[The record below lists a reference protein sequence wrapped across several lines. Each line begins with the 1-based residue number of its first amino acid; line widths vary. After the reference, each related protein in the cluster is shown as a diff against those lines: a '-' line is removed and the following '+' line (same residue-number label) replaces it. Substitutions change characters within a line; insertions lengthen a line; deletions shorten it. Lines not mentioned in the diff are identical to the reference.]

1 MGGAAFFGLAIMSGS
16 KLVGTLAIISVLSH
30 FWFLSRV
37 EKWVLAASSLAHAR
51 ILILSLYSPHMRRL
65 YGDSL
70 RQDAGVT
77 KTFKGVASKNAHRAP
92 PKVAKAVQEFQ
103 GTLERVYDDTA
114 MAVEEFLKK
123 CKPYE
128 TTRYHRRDLLT
139 PTFAVISR
147 PPLEWVC
154 RKHQGLASRVW

>member
-1 MGGAAFFGLAIMSGS
+1 
-16 KLVGTLAIISVLSH
+16 
-30 FWFLSRV
+30 
-37 EKWVLAASSLAHAR
+37 
-51 ILILSLYSPHMRRL
+51 MRRL

-114 MAVEEFLKK
+114 VALEEFLKR
-123 CKPYE
+123 CKS
-128 TTRYHRRDLLT
+128 RSRDKVALMG
-139 PTFAVISR
+139 PA
-147 PPLEWVC
+147 
-154 RKHQGLASRVW
+154 H

>member
-1 MGGAAFFGLAIMSGS
+1 
-16 KLVGTLAIISVLSH
+16 
-30 FWFLSRV
+30 
-37 EKWVLAASSLAHAR
+37 
-51 ILILSLYSPHMRRL
+51 MRRL

-70 RQDAGVT
+70 RQEAGVT

-123 CKPYE
+123 CKLSCLSSAPN
-128 TTRYHRRDLLT
+128 
-139 PTFAVISR
+139 FAHTLVQLR
-147 PPLEWVC
+147 P
-154 RKHQGLASRVW
+154 A